1 MGISTQQLVQSPV
14 MEIKH
19 CLLCPHLP
27 IHLKLE
33 KLIHL
38 QVQVNQTTHWGGKAR
53 ISNQASGSDSFLYGG
68 AQVIGATGD
77 MGLAYG
83 DQNFPGTPA
92 HLPVTQ
98 LEGQHPGT
106 VGFSATRIALPG
118 HVAQQQ
124 LGFSNSEIT

>member
-19 CLLCPHLP
+19 YLLCPHLP

-38 QVQVNQTTHWGGKAR
+38 EVQVNQTSHWGGKAR
-53 ISNQASGSDSFLYGG
+53 ISNQASGRDSFLYGG
-68 AQVIGATGD
+68 AQVIGATGA

-83 DQNFPGTPA
+83 DQNFPGTPT
-92 HLPVTQ
+92 HLPGQCCCYETAISFIFIFLPMQ
-98 LEGQHPGT
+98 LLDME
-106 VGFSATRIALPG
+106 
-118 HVAQQQ
+118 
-124 LGFSNSEIT
+124 

>member
-38 QVQVNQTTHWGGKAR
+38 QVQVNQTSHWGGKAR
-53 ISNQASGSDSFLYGG
+53 ISNQASG

-92 HLPVTQ
+92 HLPGQCCCYATAISFIFIFLLMQ
-98 LEGQHPGT
+98 LLDME
-106 VGFSATRIALPG
+106 
-118 HVAQQQ
+118 
-124 LGFSNSEIT
+124 